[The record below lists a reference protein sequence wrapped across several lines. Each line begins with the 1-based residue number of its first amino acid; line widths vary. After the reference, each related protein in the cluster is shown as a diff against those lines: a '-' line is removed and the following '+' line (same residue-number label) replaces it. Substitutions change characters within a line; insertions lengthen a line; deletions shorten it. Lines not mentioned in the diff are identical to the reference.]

1 MRVGEKGKE
10 TEKPLCVIDYYHNM
24 GAVDLK
30 DRLLRL

>member
-10 TEKPLCVIDYYHNM
+10 NEKPLCVIDYNHNM

-30 DRLLRL
+30 EKLLHL